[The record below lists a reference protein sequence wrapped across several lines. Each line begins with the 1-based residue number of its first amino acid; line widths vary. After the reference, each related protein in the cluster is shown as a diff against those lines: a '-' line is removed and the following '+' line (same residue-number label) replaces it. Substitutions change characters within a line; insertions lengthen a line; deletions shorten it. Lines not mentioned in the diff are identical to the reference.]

1 MNDSC
6 YRILALNS
14 GSSSIKFSLHSMGR
28 TAVERLTGR
37 IERIG
42 RREGYFYA
50 RGGDGRSLIEKHV
63 VLPDHAVA
71 LQKLFEW
78 LHGSALARDLDAVGH
93 RVVHG
98 GSKYNRP
105 HLVTHELIAEL
116 RRLSPFAPEHLP
128 RELAAIEAV
137 QRHNPALRQIACFD
151 TAFHRNM
158 PREAQLYGLPRHL
171 WDEGVLRYGFHGL
184 SCEYVMRELASEA
197 GSKVA
202 AGRTVVAH
210 LGHGCSMTAVR
221 DGESVDTTMGFTP
234 TGGLVMGSRSGDL
247 DPGVILYLLVE
258 KGLSAAQVNEI
269 VNRKGGLL
277 GVSGTSSDMEDLL
290 ERENQDPRAALAI
303 RLFCY
308 QAKKFL
314 GALVATLGGLD
325 TLVFTGGMGENAP
338 AVRWRIC
345 EGLEFLG
352 IRVDPE
358 RNEASGAVISFDDAP
373 VSVRVMKTNEELVIA
388 RHSYEL
394 LWSKEGEGEGSG
406 GT

>member
-1 MNDSC
+1 
-6 YRILALNS
+6 
-14 GSSSIKFSLHSMGR
+14 MGR

-37 IERIG
+37 MERIG
-42 RREGYFYA
+42 GREGYFYA
-50 RGGDGRSLIEKHV
+50 RGTDGRNMIEKRV
-63 VLPDHAVA
+63 AMPDHALA
-71 LQKLFEW
+71 LQELFEW
-78 LHGSALARDLDAVGH
+78 LHGTALARDLDAVGH

-105 HLVTHELIAEL
+105 HFVTHELIAEL

-137 QRHNPALRQIACFD
+137 RRYDPALRQIACFD
-151 TAFHRNM
+151 TAFHRTM
-158 PREAQLYGLPRHL
+158 PHEAQLYALPRHL

-202 AGRTVVAH
+202 AGPTIVAH

-221 DGESVDTTMGFTP
+221 NGESVDTTMGFTP

-247 DPGVILYLLVE
+247 DPGVILYLLSE
-258 KGLSAAQVNEI
+258 KGLSADQVNDV
-269 VNRKGGLL
+269 VNREGGLL
-277 GVSGTSSDMEDLL
+277 GVSGTSSDMGDLL
-290 ERENQDPRAALAI
+290 ERENEDPRAALAI

-314 GALVATLGGLD
+314 GALVATLGRLD
-325 TLVFTGGMGENAP
+325 TLVFTGGIGENAP

-345 EGLEFLG
+345 EGLEFVG
-352 IRVDPE
+352 IQVDPE
-358 RNEASGAVISFDDAP
+358 RNEAGSAVISVDDAP
-373 VSVRVMKTNEELVIA
+373 VTVRVMKTNEELVIA

-394 LWSKEGEGEGSG
+394 LWSREGEGSG
-406 GT
+406 GTWRGGGEKRH